1 MSNTKQ
7 QARKLV
13 EARVIV
19 SRMTEHCKRHGV
31 IQNLTRICDG
41 NFNAVMSQEEMIT
54 VSLQLANEV
63 VIALNVMDKTVLVTF
78 WEGLSRADMKTL
90 VSAAVLQ
97 TLMRKH
103 MEDAEK
109 HATKA

>member
-1 MSNTKQ
+1 
-7 QARKLV
+7 
-13 EARVIV
+13 
-19 SRMTEHCKRHGV
+19 
-31 IQNLTRICDG
+31 
-41 NFNAVMSQEEMIT
+41 MSQEEMIT